1 MNELSFILNWVE
13 RIVALAVFLALIDLL
28 LPEGRV
34 RAAVRVTGGLILLA
48 VLLEPVWL
56 LGTGGGNE
64 LLARLEVAPAT
75 MPATTAAPATMPSLA
90 TLIQQGEAIRRA
102 GWRPVLEK
110 ARAELN
116 ERLEQEAALLLGSPV
131 RVETSWDEQGR
142 VERVEVFVSRSTFE
156 TAAEAA
162 ERAPR
167 EVVRQHL
174 AALAGV
180 TSQQVMLY
188 QPGDPVGFPEG
199 AAEGGGQ
206 GG

>member
-1 MNELSFILNWVE
+1 MNELFFILNWVE

-75 MPATTAAPATMPSLA
+75 MSATAPAAPASPSLA

-116 ERLEQEAALLLGSPV
+116 ERLEQEAAFLLGSPV

-142 VERVEVFVSRSTFE
+142 VERVEVFVSPSTFD

-162 ERAPR
+162 ERAPW

-180 TSQQVMLY
+180 TLQQVMLY
-188 QPGDPVGFPEG
+188 RPGDPVGFPER